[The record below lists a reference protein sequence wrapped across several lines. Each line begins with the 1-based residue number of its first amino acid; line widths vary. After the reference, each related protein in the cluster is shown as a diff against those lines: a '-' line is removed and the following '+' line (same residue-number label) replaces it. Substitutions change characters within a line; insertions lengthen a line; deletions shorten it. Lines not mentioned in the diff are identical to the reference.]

1 MNTPGRPTSA
11 TGRIRSLDC
20 LRGLAI
26 IGTLGTNIWGFSY
39 LGGDLEVL
47 FGPKEWWANLDDLLL
62 SLTLFF
68 TNGKFL
74 GLLAMLFGVGLE
86 LQRQSAARAGR
97 PFLTPYAWRNLLLL
111 AIGFA
116 HFALVYGYDI
126 LMGYAL
132 ASLVVMGLAVGGR
145 RRLLTGMVIAGLMH
159 LLVYGLFCL
168 AMNPAGQ
175 DPAAGYISQIL
186 ATGTYLETVQ
196 LRLNLVAYFR
206 FEVVSLLGLNT
217 VLMGCGV
224 LMVRAGLFEDSER
237 GRALIRRL
245 LVIGLAIGVPLN
257 LLSFY
262 PDARVAL
269 ATRYFLA
276 PLMSLAYLAL
286 GVWLFRHGQGLITR
300 SLEVVGR
307 TALSCYILQNFIAAL
322 LFYGWGLG
330 LKGQFGAPGTLL
342 TWLLISS
349 GYIALMA
356 LWLRRFHQGP
366 VEWAW
371 RKMS

>member
-1 MNTPGRPTSA
+1 MSQAGRPIAES
-11 TGRIRSLDC
+11 GRIRSLDC

-26 IGTLGTNIWGFSY
+26 VGTLGTNIWGFSY
-39 LGGDLEVL
+39 LGGDMEIL
-47 FGPKEWWANLDDLLL
+47 FGPKEWWADLDDFLI
-62 SLTLFF
+62 SVTLFF

-97 PFLTPYAWRNLLLL
+97 PFLASYAWRNLLLL

-145 RRLLTGMVIAGLMH
+145 RRLLTGMVIGGLIH
-159 LLVYGLFCL
+159 LLVYGLLCL
-168 AMNPAGQ
+168 VMNSAGH
-175 DPAAGYISQIL
+175 DPATDHVSQVL

-196 LRLNLVAYFR
+196 LRLDLAAYFR
-206 FEVVSLLGLNT
+206 FEVVTLLGLNT
-217 VLMGCGV
+217 VLMGCGIF
-224 LMVRAGLFEDSER
+224 MVRAGLFEDSDR
-237 GRALIRRL
+237 SRLLVRRL
-245 LVIGLAIGVPLN
+245 LIVGLAIGVPLN
-257 LLSFY
+257 LFSFY

-269 ATRYFLA
+269 AARYFLA
-276 PLMSLAYLAL
+276 PLMSLGYLAL
-286 GVWLFRHGQGLITR
+286 GVWLFRQGKGLITR

-307 TALSCYILQNFIAAL
+307 TALSCYILQNLIAAL

-330 LKGQFGAPGTLL
+330 LKGHLGAPGTLL

-349 GYIALMA
+349 GYTVLMA
-356 LWLRRFHQGP
+356 LWLRRFPQGP
-366 VEWAW
+366 IEWAW
-371 RKMS
+371 RRMS